1 MLAVQLVAV
10 FFLLLS
16 AAFLFGPQ
24 IAVYGP
30 RAASEMMRNEQAQFA
45 GGCLASALIVVLLA
59 PQLGTAFSSGGSA
72 VTLVMADLFTMRFS
86 LH

>member
-1 MLAVQLVAV
+1 MLAFQLVSV
-10 FFLLLS
+10 LFLLLS

-30 RAASEMMRNEQAQFA
+30 RAASDMIRNEQAQFA
-45 GGCLASALIVVLLA
+45 GGCLVSAFLIVILA
-59 PQLGTAFSSGGSA
+59 PHLGTAFSSGGSA

>member
-1 MLAVQLVAV
+1 MLAAQLVAV

-30 RAASEMMRNEQAQFA
+30 RAASDMMRNEQAQFA
-45 GGCLASALIVVLLA
+45 GGCLASALIVVALA
-59 PQLGTAFSSGGSA
+59 PFLGTAFSSGGSA
-72 VTLVMADLFTMRFS
+72 VTLVMADLFTMSFS